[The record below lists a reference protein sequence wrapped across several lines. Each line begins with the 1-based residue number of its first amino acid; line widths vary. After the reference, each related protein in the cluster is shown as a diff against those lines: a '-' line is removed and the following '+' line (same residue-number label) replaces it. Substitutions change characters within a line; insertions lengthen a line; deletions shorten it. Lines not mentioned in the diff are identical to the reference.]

1 MKTQN
6 CSKVL
11 INSMKEVNDSY
22 GLEQDNK
29 FSRAKE
35 RILYSENTLS
45 SQKLYAVSQSKKFS
59 QTLFL

>member
-6 CSKVL
+6 RSKVL

-29 FSRAKE
+29 FSRAKG

-45 SQKLYAVSQSKKFS
+45 SYKLYAVSQSKKFS

>member
-1 MKTQN
+1 MGVMKTQN
-6 CSKVL
+6 RSKVL

-29 FSRAKE
+29 FSQAKG

-45 SQKLYAVSQSKKFS
+45 S
-59 QTLFL
+59 

>member
-1 MKTQN
+1 MGIMKTQN
-6 CSKVL
+6 RSKVL

-29 FSRAKE
+29 FSRAKG

-45 SQKLYAVSQSKKFS
+45 S
-59 QTLFL
+59 

>member
-6 CSKVL
+6 RSKVL